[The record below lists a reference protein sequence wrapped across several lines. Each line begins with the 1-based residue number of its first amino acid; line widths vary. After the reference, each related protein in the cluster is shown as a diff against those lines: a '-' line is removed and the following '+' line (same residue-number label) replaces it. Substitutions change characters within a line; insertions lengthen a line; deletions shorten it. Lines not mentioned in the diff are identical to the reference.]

1 MLLVGLFA
9 DGGIQLVGA
18 GVFSLFI
25 GVAVLGP
32 VIAQPV
38 GRALGAPLPSWRG
51 MPGRLARE
59 NAVRNPRRTASTAAA
74 LMIGVALVGLIT
86 IFASSLKLS
95 ISGQIDQAFRGDLV
109 VVGDAGPGSSFS
121 PAMAERIAKVP
132 GVAVANPLR
141 FGAFEVERVG
151 PVPHRVASRA
161 TSTAS
166 STSTPG
172 RVTSPR
178 SSRTRSRCR
187 RRCSTTSTGS
197 SASRSQTKFPLQ
209 RAAPVT
215 IGAVFGRGQRE
226 GLADYF
232 MSLDGYDKRF
242 SEIADNQVYIALD
255 HGTSVKDV
263 RPKIEAIAKQFPGA
277 KVNDVSGLKQQ
288 FETQINQI
296 LGLVFALLFLAIFI
310 ALLGIMNTLLLS
322 IVERT
327 REIGLLRAVGMT
339 RKQVRTSVRWES
351 IIVAVFGALLGPRAR
366 DLLRLGDGDR
376 AARPGLH
383 AALRA
388 RRCSCCSSWSSPG
401 SRAWSRRPTRPGAR
415 RASTSSTP
423 SPPSRPQL
431 APEAQARACAS
442 GASSG
447 WARSVRV
454 RAPGRRR
461 GAQGVGDAREEL
473 VVGRSW
479 WRRRPRWC
487 SAGLSAVDAVER
499 PRAGGGVGA
508 R

>member
-1 MLLVGLFA
+1 MGAFGFEVPTSDLVVKPSTFVISIVLGVVVTFAAALLPARRAARIAPMAALRDSAVESRQLGRRTIIGAVIAVLGAVLLLLGLFGA
-9 DGGIQLVGA
+9 NDIKLVGA
-18 GVFSLFI
+18 GVFGLFI

-32 VIAQPV
+32 VIARPV
-38 GRALGAPLPSWRG
+38 GRAIGSPLPRWRG

-141 FGAFEVERVG
+141 FGAFEVNG
-151 PVPHRVASRA
+151 SGQFLIASR
-161 TSTAS
+161 
-166 STSTPG
+166 PNELD
-172 RVTSPR
+172 RVFDLDPR
-178 SSRTRSRCR
+178 KGDL
-187 RRCSTTSTGS
+187 TTLQPNQIAVSKKVFDDKHWKLGQQL
-197 SASRSQTKFPLQ
+197 RTKFPEQ
-209 RAAPVT
+209 GGGPVT

-226 GLADYF
+226 GLSDYF

-242 SEIADNQVYIALD
+242 SQIADSQVYIALD
-255 HGTSVKDV
+255 RGASIKEV

-288 FETQINQI
+288 FETQIDQI

-339 RKQVRTSVRWES
+339 RKQVRISVRWES
-351 IIVAVFGALLGPRAR
+351 IIVAVFGALLG
-366 DLLRLGDGDR
+366 LVLGIFFGWAMVTALHDQGFTQLSIPAIQLVFVVVLAGFAGVV
-376 AARPGLH
+376 AAAYP
-383 AALRA
+383 
-388 RRCSCCSSWSSPG
+388 
-401 SRAWSRRPTRPGAR
+401 AR
-415 RASTSSTP
+415 RASRFDVLDAIST
-423 SPPSRPQL
+423 
-431 APEAQARACAS
+431 E
-442 GASSG
+442 
-447 WARSVRV
+447 
-454 RAPGRRR
+454 
-461 GAQGVGDAREEL
+461 
-473 VVGRSW
+473 
-479 WRRRPRWC
+479 
-487 SAGLSAVDAVER
+487 
-499 PRAGGGVGA
+499 
-508 R
+508 